1 MPEFDPTGAINWPPT
16 YRVLRRP
23 GEPDV
28 RSLDAYR
35 RAGGYVALVHAINE
49 QTPDQI
55 IEQVVDAKLRGCGG
69 AGRLTGEKWRIVR
82 NMDDNQKYVICNAYD
97 ADPRALAA
105 RSLLE
110 RNPHQVIEGIVL
122 AAYAVGAT
130 EAYLFTR
137 NIYLEAVASVQK
149 ALYEALEANLV
160 GRDILGT
167 EFSCTINVI
176 GVDIGFM
183 GGEET
188 VQIAM
193 IKGRRGMPE
202 QRPPYPA
209 QYGLWDKPTAINCIE
224 TLANVP
230 FIVRSGA
237 EAFRSVGSE
246 TTGGTK
252 VLTVYDYVPGSE
264 PRVIEVPFGAT
275 LREILRHA
283 GYTRLDGEV
292 RAIVVGGA
300 EGGALPT
307 SLLDVPFD
315 YDPLEEAGAIVGS
328 SVIELL
334 PANTCMVAWAME
346 RSRYLAKESCGKCV
360 PCRLG
365 VKRIAGILE
374 GIVSDLGVTGDLNV
388 LDEFASYVPNG
399 SLCGFGVQAPN
410 ALKTAKRYWPD
421 HFHMHIEE
429 QQCPTGTCIPVRS
442 HRFVTKHVLP

>member
-1 MPEFDPTGAINWPPT
+1 MPEFDV
-16 YRVLRRP
+16 YRVIRRR

-28 RSLDAYR
+28 RSLEAYR
-35 RAGGYVALVHAINE
+35 RSGGYSALEKAIRQ

-55 IEQVVDAKLRGCGG
+55 IQQVLDAKLRGRGG
-69 AGRLTGEKWRIVR
+69 AGIPTGEKWRIVR
-82 NMDDNQKYVICNAYD
+82 GQEDYPRYVICNAYD
-97 ADPRALAA
+97 ADPRSWAA

-122 AAYAVGAT
+122 AAYAVGAS

-137 NIYLEAVASVQK
+137 SLYVEGTVSVQK
-149 ALYEALEANLV
+149 ALQEALDSNLV

-167 EFSCTINVI
+167 DFNCTINVV

-209 QYGLWDKPTAINCIE
+209 TFGLWDKPTAINSIE

-230 FIVRSGA
+230 VIVRDGA
-237 EAFRSVGSE
+237 QAFASVGTAE
-246 TTGGTK
+246 TGGTK
-252 VLTVYDYVPGSE
+252 ALTVYDSVPDSE

-283 GYTRLDGEV
+283 GYS
-292 RAIVVGGA
+292 RAESELRAVVVGGA

-307 SLLDVPFD
+307 SLLDTPFD
-315 YDPLEEAGAIVGS
+315 YASLAEVGTIVGS
-328 SVIELL
+328 GVIELL
-334 PANTCMVAWAME
+334 PTNTCMVAWAME
-346 RSRYLAKESCGKCV
+346 RSRYLSHEACGKCV
-360 PCRLG
+360 PCRIG
-365 VKRIAGILE
+365 MKRITGILE
-374 GIVSDLGVTGDLNV
+374 GIISDVGVSNDGAL
-388 LDEFASYVPNG
+388 LDELAGYVPDG
-399 SLCGFGVQAPN
+399 SLCGFGVEATN
-410 ALKTAKRYWPD
+410 ALKTARRYWPD
-421 HFHMHIEE
+421 HFTKHIQD

>member
-1 MPEFDPTGAINWPPT
+1 MPEFDT
-16 YRVLRRP
+16 YNVLRRR

-28 RSLDAYR
+28 RSLEAYR
-35 RAGGYVALVHAINE
+35 GNGGYTALQKAIRE
-49 QTPDQI
+49 QSPELI
-55 IEQVVDAKLRGCGG
+55 IQQVTDAKLRGRGG
-69 AGRLTGEKWRIVR
+69 AGRLTGNKWQLVR
-82 NMDDNQKYVICNAYD
+82 KADDYPKYVICNAYD
-97 ADPRALAA
+97 ADPRAWAA

-122 AAYAVGAT
+122 AAYAVGAA
-130 EAYLFTR
+130 EAYIFTR
-137 NIYLEAVASVQK
+137 SLYVEGIASVQR
-149 ALYEALEANLV
+149 ALNEALEAQLV
-160 GRDILGT
+160 GRNILDT
-167 EFSCTINVI
+167 DFTCTINVV

-188 VQIAM
+188 VQIAL

-202 QRPPYPA
+202 QRPPFPS
-209 QYGLWDKPTAINCIE
+209 QYGLWDKPTAINCVE

-230 FIVRSGA
+230 VIVRDGA
-237 EAFRSVGSE
+237 AAFASLGSA

-252 VLTVYDYVPGSE
+252 VLTVYDSVPDSE
-264 PRVIEVPFGAT
+264 PKVIEVPFGMT
-275 LREILRHA
+275 LREILHHA
-283 GYTRLDGEV
+283 GYNRADEEL

-307 SLLDVPFD
+307 SLLDTPFD
-315 YDPLEEAGAIVGS
+315 YDPLEEVGAIVGS

-346 RSRYLAKESCGKCV
+346 RSRYLSHETCGKCV

-374 GIVSDLGVTGDLNV
+374 GIVSDLGVSNDLDV
-388 LDEFASYVPNG
+388 LDEFARYVPNG

-410 ALKTAKRYWPD
+410 PLKTAKRYWPE
-421 HFHMHIEE
+421 HFQAHIEE
-429 QQCPTGTCIPVRS
+429 QQCPTGTCIPVRA

>member
-1 MPEFDPTGAINWPPT
+1 MPEFDSS
-16 YRVLRRP
+16 YRVLRRR

-28 RSLDAYR
+28 RSLETYR
-35 RAGGYVALVHAINE
+35 RNNGYTALEKAIRE
-49 QTPDQI
+49 QNP
-55 IEQVVDAKLRGCGG
+55 EQVIQQVIDAKLRGRGG

-82 NMDDNQKYVICNAYD
+82 GNDDNQKYVICNAYD
-97 ADPRALAA
+97 ADPRAWAA
-105 RSLLE
+105 RTMLE

-122 AAYAVGAT
+122 AAYAVGAS

-137 NIYLEAVASVQK
+137 NIYLEGVAAVQK
-149 ALYEALEANLV
+149 ALNEALEANLV

-188 VQIAM
+188 VQIAL

-202 QRPPYPA
+202 QRPPFPA
-209 QYGLWDKPTAINCIE
+209 QYGLWDKPTAINCVE

-230 FIVRSGA
+230 FIVRDGP
-237 EAFRSVGSE
+237 EAFARVG
-246 TTGGTK
+246 TAMTGGTK
-252 VLTVYDYVPGSE
+252 ILTVYDYVPDSE
-264 PRVIEVPFGAT
+264 SKVIEVPFGAT

-283 GYTRLDGEV
+283 GYNRPESDL
-292 RAIVVGGA
+292 RAVVVGGA

-307 SLLDVPFD
+307 ALLDTPFD
-315 YDPLEEAGAIVGS
+315 YDPLEAAGAIVGS

-374 GIVSDLGVTGDLNV
+374 GIVSDLGVSGDLDV
-388 LDEFASYVPNG
+388 LDEFAQYVPDG

-421 HFHMHIEE
+421 HFQRHIEDQE
-429 QQCPTGTCIPVRS
+429 CPTGTCVPVRS

>member
-1 MPEFDPTGAINWPPT
+1 MPEIDSS
-16 YRVLRRP
+16 YRVLWRR

-35 RAGGYVALVHAINE
+35 RVGGYSALEKAIRE
-49 QTPDQI
+49 QAP
-55 IEQVVDAKLRGCGG
+55 EQVIAQVIDARLRGRGG
-69 AGRLTGEKWRIVR
+69 AGRLTGEKWRLVR
-82 NMDDNQKYVICNAYD
+82 NTDDNQKYVICNAYD
-97 ADPRALAA
+97 ADPRAWAA
-105 RSLLE
+105 RSMLE

-122 AAYAVGAT
+122 AAYAVGAS

-137 NIYLEAVASVQK
+137 NIYLEGVASVQK
-149 ALYEALEANLV
+149 ALNEALDANLV

-176 GVDIGFM
+176 GADMGFM

-188 VQIAM
+188 VQIAL

-202 QRPPYPA
+202 QRPPFPS
-209 QYGLWDKPTAINCIE
+209 QYGLWDKPTAINCVE

-230 FIVRSGA
+230 FIMRNGA
-237 EAFRSVGSE
+237 EAFISVGTAIS
-246 TTGGTK
+246 GGTK
-252 VLTVYDYVPGSE
+252 VLTVYDYLPDSE

-283 GYTRLDGEV
+283 GYSRPDGEL

-307 SLLDVPFD
+307 SLLDMPFD
-315 YDPLEEAGAIVGS
+315 YDPLEDAGAIVGS
-328 SVIELL
+328 GVIELL

-365 VKRIAGILE
+365 VKRIEGILE
-374 GIVSDLGVTGDLNV
+374 GIISDLGVSDDLAV
-388 LDEFASYVPNG
+388 LDEFARYVPNG

-410 ALKTAKRYWPD
+410 PLKTAKRYWPD
-421 HFHMHIEE
+421 HFQMHIEE
-429 QQCPTGTCIPVRS
+429 QQCPTGTCVPVRA

>member
-1 MPEFDPTGAINWPPT
+1 MPEFDSA
-16 YRVLRRP
+16 YRVLRRR
-23 GEPDV
+23 GESDV
-28 RSLDAYR
+28 RPLETYR
-35 RAGGYVALVHAINE
+35 RNGGYTALEKAIRE
-49 QTPDQI
+49 QNP
-55 IEQVVDAKLRGCGG
+55 EQVIQQVIDAKLRGRGG

-82 NMDDNQKYVICNAYD
+82 GTDDNQKYVICNAYD
-97 ADPRALAA
+97 ADPRARAA
-105 RSLLE
+105 RTMLE

-122 AAYAVGAT
+122 AAYAVGAS

-137 NIYLEAVASVQK
+137 NIYLEGVASVQK
-149 ALYEALEANLV
+149 ALNEALEANLV

-188 VQIAM
+188 VQIAL

-202 QRPPYPA
+202 QRPPFPA

-230 FIVRSGA
+230 FIVREGPQ
-237 EAFRSVGSE
+237 AFASIGTE
-246 TTGGTK
+246 ITGGTK
-252 VLTVYDYVPGSE
+252 ILTIYDYVPDSD
-264 PRVIEVPFGAT
+264 PKVVEVPFGAT

-283 GYTRLDGEV
+283 GYNRPESDL
-292 RAIVVGGA
+292 RAVVVGGA

-307 SLLDVPFD
+307 TLLDTPFD
-315 YDPLEEAGAIVGS
+315 YDLLEAAGAIVGS

-365 VKRIAGILE
+365 VKRIEGILE
-374 GIVSDLGVTGDLNV
+374 GIISDLGVSGDLDV
-388 LDEFASYVPNG
+388 LDEFAQYVPNG

-421 HFHMHIEE
+421 HFQKHIEDQE
-429 QQCPTGTCIPVRS
+429 CPTGTCVPVRA

>member
-1 MPEFDPTGAINWPPT
+1 MPDIE
-16 YRVLRRP
+16 YRVIRRR
-23 GEPDV
+23 GELDV

-35 RAGGYVALVHAINE
+35 RTGGYTALEKAIRE
-49 QTPDQI
+49 QSP
-55 IEQVVDAKLRGCGG
+55 EQVVQQVLDARLRGRGG
-69 AGRLTGEKWRIVR
+69 AGRLTGEKWRVVR
-82 NMDDNQKYVICNAYD
+82 VQDNLSRYVVCNAYD
-97 ADPRALAA
+97 ADPRSWAA

-122 AAYAVGAT
+122 AAYAVGAQ

-137 NIYLEAVASVQK
+137 S
-149 ALYEALEANLV
+149 LYEEGLATIQQALQEAMEASLV

-167 EFSCTINVI
+167 EFSCTINVV

-188 VQIAM
+188 VQIAL

-209 QYGLWDKPTAINCIE
+209 TFGLWDRPTAVNSVE

-230 FIVRSGA
+230 VIVRGGA
-237 EAFRSVGSE
+237 AAFAQVGSA
-246 TTGGTK
+246 TSGGTK
-252 VLTVYDYVPGSE
+252 VLTVYDYMPDSE
-264 PRVIEVPFGAT
+264 PKLIEVPFGTT

-283 GYTRLDGEV
+283 GYSRSEGEL
-292 RAIVVGGA
+292 RAVVVGGA

-307 SLLDVPFD
+307 SLLDTPFD
-315 YDPLEEAGAIVGS
+315 FDPIEQAGAIVGS
-328 SVIELL
+328 GVIELL
-334 PANTCMVAWAME
+334 PTNTCMVSWAMD
-346 RSRYLAKESCGKCV
+346 RSRYLSDESCGKCV

-365 VKRIAGILE
+365 MKRITGMLE
-374 GIVSDLGVTGDLNV
+374 GIISDLGVKKDLDM
-388 LDEFASYVPNG
+388 LDEFAQYVPDG
-399 SLCGFGVQAPN
+399 SLCGFGVQATN

-421 HFHMHIEE
+421 HFTAHVEE
-429 QQCPTGTCIPVRS
+429 QKCPTGTCMPVRS

>member
-1 MPEFDPTGAINWPPT
+1 MPEFDA
-16 YRVLRRP
+16 YRVIRRR
-23 GEPDV
+23 GEPDI
-28 RSLDAYR
+28 RSLESYR
-35 RAGGYVALVHAINE
+35 RAGGYVALEKAIRE
-49 QTPDQI
+49 QTP
-55 IEQVVDAKLRGCGG
+55 EQVIQQVLDARLRGRGG
-69 AGRLTGEKWRIVR
+69 AGRPTAEKWRIVR
-82 NMDDNQKYVICNAYD
+82 RQDDNIKYVICNAYD
-97 ADPRALAA
+97 ADLRSWAA
-105 RSLLE
+105 RTMLE

-122 AAYAVGAT
+122 AAYAVGAS

-137 NIYLEAVASVQK
+137 SLYLEGLASVQK
-149 ALYEALEANLV
+149 ALEEALDANLV

-167 EFSCTINVI
+167 EFSCTINVL

-209 QYGLWDKPTAINCIE
+209 QYGLWDKPTAINSIE

-230 FIVRSGA
+230 VIVRNGA
-237 EAFRSVGSE
+237 QAFASVGTSV
-246 TTGGTK
+246 TGGTK
-252 VLTVYDYVPGSE
+252 VLTVYDYVPDSE
-264 PRVIEVPFGAT
+264 PKVVEVPFGIT

-283 GYTRLDGEV
+283 GYSRAEGEL

-307 SLLDVPFD
+307 SLLDTPFD

-328 SVIELL
+328 GILELL

-346 RSRYLAKESCGKCV
+346 RSRYLSKESCGKCV
-360 PCRLG
+360 PCRIG
-365 VKRIAGILE
+365 MKRITGILE
-374 GIVSDLGVTGDLNV
+374 GIISDLGVNSDGDM
-388 LDEFASYVPNG
+388 LDEFAGYVPDG
-399 SLCGFGVQAPN
+399 SLCGFGVHAPN
-410 ALKTAKRYWPD
+410 ALKTARRYWPD
-421 HFHMHIEE
+421 HFQKHIQE
-429 QQCPTGTCIPVRS
+429 QECPTGTCIPLRS

>member
-1 MPEFDPTGAINWPPT
+1 MPEFETT
-16 YRVLRRP
+16 YRVLRRR

-35 RAGGYVALVHAINE
+35 RAGGYTALETAIRE
-49 QTPDQI
+49 QTPEQI
-55 IEQVVDAKLRGCGG
+55 IQQVIDAKLRGRGG

-82 NMDDNQKYVICNAYD
+82 NIDDNQKYVICNAYD
-97 ADPRALAA
+97 ADPRAWAA

-137 NIYLEAVASVQK
+137 NIYLEGVASVQR
-149 ALYEALEANLV
+149 ALNEALETNLV

-167 EFSCTINVI
+167 EFSCTINVF

-188 VQIAM
+188 VQIAL

-209 QYGLWDKPTAINCIE
+209 QYGLWDKPTLIDCIE

-230 FIVRSGA
+230 LIIRDGVQ
-237 EAFRSVGSE
+237 AFTSIG
-246 TTGGTK
+246 TTQTSGTK
-252 VLTVYDYVPGSE
+252 VLTVYDYVPDSE
-264 PRVIEVPFGAT
+264 PKLVEVPFGAT

-283 GYTRLDGEV
+283 GYSRPESDLQ
-292 RAIVVGGA
+292 AIIVGGA

-307 SLLDVPFD
+307 SLLDTPFD
-315 YDPLEEAGAIVGS
+315 YDPLEEVGAIVGFGIIG
-328 SVIELL
+328 VLA
-334 PANTCMVAWAME
+334 ANTC
-346 RSRYLAKESCGKCV
+346 
-360 PCRLG
+360 
-365 VKRIAGILE
+365 
-374 GIVSDLGVTGDLNV
+374 IVSLGKERTN
-388 LDEFASYVPNG
+388 Y
-399 SLCGFGVQAPN
+399 LC
-410 ALKTAKRYWPD
+410 K
-421 HFHMHIEE
+421 
-429 QQCPTGTCIPVRS
+429 
-442 HRFVTKHVLP
+442 

>member
-1 MPEFDPTGAINWPPT
+1 MPEFASS
-16 YRVLRRP
+16 YRVLRKR

-28 RSLDAYR
+28 RSLEAYR
-35 RAGGYVALVHAINE
+35 RIGGYAALEKAIRQQN
-49 QTPDQI
+49 P
-55 IEQVVDAKLRGCGG
+55 EQVIQQVIDAKLRGRGG

-82 NMDDNQKYVICNAYD
+82 TQHDNQKYVICNAYD
-97 ADPRALAA
+97 ADPRAWAA
-105 RSLLE
+105 RSMLE
-110 RNPHQVIEGIVL
+110 RNPHQIIEGMVL
-122 AAYAVGAT
+122 TAYAVGAS

-137 NIYLEAVASVQK
+137 SLYAEGVGSLQRALNEAMQ
-149 ALYEALEANLV
+149 ANLA

-167 EFSCTINVI
+167 EFSCTINVV

-188 VQIAM
+188 VQIAL

-202 QRPPYPA
+202 QRPPFPA
-209 QYGLWDKPTAINCIE
+209 QYGLWDKPTAINCVE

-230 FIVRSGA
+230 FIVREGA
-237 EAFRSVGSE
+237 VAFASVG
-246 TTGGTK
+246 TAMTGGTK
-252 VLTVYDYVPGSE
+252 VLTVYDYVPDSE
-264 PRVIEVPFGAT
+264 PKVIEVPFGAT

-283 GYTRLDGEV
+283 GYNRPDGDL
-292 RAIVVGGA
+292 RAVVVGGA
-300 EGGALPT
+300 EGGALPP
-307 SLLDVPFD
+307 SLLDTPFD
-315 YDPLEEAGAIVGS
+315 YDPLEKAGAIVGS

-346 RSRYLAKESCGKCV
+346 RSRYLSHESCGKCV

-374 GIVSDLGVTGDLNV
+374 GIISDLGVSGDLDV
-388 LDEFASYVPNG
+388 LDEFARYVPNG

-410 ALKTAKRYWPD
+410 PLKTAKRYWPD
-421 HFHMHIEE
+421 HFQKHIEE
-429 QQCPTGTCIPVRS
+429 QACPTGTCVPVRA

>member
-1 MPEFDPTGAINWPPT
+1 MPEFDSL
-16 YRVLRRP
+16 YRVLRRRS
-23 GEPDV
+23 EPDQ
-28 RSLDAYR
+28 RSLDSYR
-35 RAGGYVALVHAINE
+35 RAGGYSALEKAIRQ
-49 QTPDQI
+49 QTPG
-55 IEQVVDAKLRGCGG
+55 QVIQQVADAKLRGRGG

-82 NMDDNQKYVICNAYD
+82 QADEGQKYVICNAYD
-97 ADPRALAA
+97 ADPRAWAA

-122 AAYAVGAT
+122 AAYAVGAS

-137 NIYLEAVASVQK
+137 SLYREGVALVQQALREAVD
-149 ALYEALEANLV
+149 ANLV

-167 EFSCTINVI
+167 DFSCNINVL

-188 VQIAM
+188 VQIAL

-230 FIVRSGA
+230 VIVRDGA
-237 EAFRSVGSE
+237 EAFNSVGTE
-246 TTGGTK
+246 TTSGTK
-252 VLTVYDYVPGSE
+252 VLTVYDFMLDSE
-264 PRVIEVPFGAT
+264 PKVIEVPFGAT
-275 LREILRHA
+275 LREIMRHA
-283 GYTRLDGEV
+283 GYN
-292 RAIVVGGA
+292 RAYADLRAVVVGGA

-307 SLLDVPFD
+307 TLLDTPFD
-315 YDPLEEAGAIVGS
+315 FDPIEEAGAIVGS
-328 SVIELL
+328 GVIELF

-365 VKRIAGILE
+365 VKRIEGILE
-374 GIVSDLGVTGDLNV
+374 GIISDLGVNADLDL
-388 LDEFASYVPNG
+388 LDEFAEYVPNG
-399 SLCGFGVQAPN
+399 SLCGFGVHAPN
-410 ALKTAKRYWPD
+410 PLKTARRYWPD
-421 HFHMHIEE
+421 HFRMHIEE
-429 QQCPTGTCIPVRS
+429 QRCPTGTCVPARA